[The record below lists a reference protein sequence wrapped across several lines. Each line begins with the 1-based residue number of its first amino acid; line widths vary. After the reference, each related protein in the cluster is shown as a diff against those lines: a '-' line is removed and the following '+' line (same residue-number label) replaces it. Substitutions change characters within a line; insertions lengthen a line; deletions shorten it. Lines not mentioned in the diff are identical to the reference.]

1 VTSTQIGR
9 PSPAATATGAGG
21 LPSAWS
27 LGLARAGI
35 ELKMFFRERDAVA
48 FGFSFPIVMLLM
60 FGSIFHS
67 GYRQAPGLTVAMV
80 YTSGLMGA
88 GLMTASFQNLGA
100 RISMDRED
108 GTLKRLRGTPMP
120 PAAYFLGKMLCIAV
134 VSAIE
139 ILAMLVLG
147 IVLFHLPVPSPA
159 KWLTLVWVFALG
171 LTASS
176 LLGIAITSIVP
187 NARSAHM
194 VISGPL
200 ILLQFISGVYV
211 PWNELPRWLY
221 DLSGIF
227 PLRWISQGFRG
238 AVLPADAA
246 RLDPSGSFQLGQAA
260 LAMAIWVVLGSA
272 LVAGTFRWRRRG
284 EN

>member
-1 VTSTQIGR
+1 MTSAGTLSKGRDQAVIGTR
-9 PSPAATATGAGG
+9 
-21 LPSAWS
+21 LPRAWG

-60 FGSIFHS
+60 FGFIFHS
-67 GYRQAPGLTVAMV
+67 GYQQVPGLTVSMV

-88 GLMTASFQNLGA
+88 GLMVASFQNLGA

-120 PAAYFLGKMLCIAV
+120 PSAYFVGKMACIAV

-139 ILAMLVLG
+139 VLSMLVLG
-147 IVLFHLPVPSPA
+147 IVLFHLPVPTPA
-159 KWLTLVWVFALG
+159 RWLTLLWVFVLG
-171 LTASS
+171 LVASS
-176 LLGIAITSIVP
+176 LLGIAVTSIVP
-187 NARSAHM
+187 NARSSHM
-194 VISGPL
+194 FISGPL
-200 ILLQFISGVYV
+200 ILLQFISGVFV

-221 DLSGIF
+221 AVSGIF

-238 AVLPADAA
+238 AVLPGDAA
-246 RLDPSGSFQLGQAA
+246 KLDPSGSFQLGQAA
-260 LAMAIWVVLGSA
+260 LALAAWIVLGSV
-272 LVAGTFRWRRRG
+272 LVGLTFRWRRRG
-284 EN
+284 ES